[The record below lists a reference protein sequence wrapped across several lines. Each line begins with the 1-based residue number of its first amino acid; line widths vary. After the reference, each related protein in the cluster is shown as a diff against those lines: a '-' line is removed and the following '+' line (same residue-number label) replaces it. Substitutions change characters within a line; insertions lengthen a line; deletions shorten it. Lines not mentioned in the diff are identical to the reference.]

1 LRDKIE
7 KKQIKKM
14 IKKKTTIKRI
24 STIFDIKTKQNQMK
38 RNEIKKISK
47 IYKDQSKEGGPQLKD
62 KINRSTTL
70 AFG

>member
-1 LRDKIE
+1 L
-7 KKQIKKM
+7 KKTNQEND
-14 IKKKTTIKRI
+14 KKKTTIKRI

-38 RNEIKKISK
+38 RNDIKKISK